1 MLEITLSLKEIITLI
16 IVINTIVVIKQ
27 VARKKLK

>member
-16 IVINTIVVIKQ
+16 IVINTIVVLKQ
-27 VARKKLK
+27 VIRKRLK